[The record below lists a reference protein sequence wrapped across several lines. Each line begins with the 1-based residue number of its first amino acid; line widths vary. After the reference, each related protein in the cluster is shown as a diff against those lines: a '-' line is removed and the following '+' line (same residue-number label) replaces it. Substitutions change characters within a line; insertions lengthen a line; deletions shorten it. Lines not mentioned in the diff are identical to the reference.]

1 MKMKEGKLKEWTL
14 KMKEWTM
21 KYYLWIKKYIAYGIL
36 PTSVAM
42 M

>member
-21 KYYLWIKKYIAYGIL
+21 KYYLLSKKYIAYGIL
-36 PTSVAM
+36 PPSVAM